1 MLAVLTVPGSD
12 GQREDATIFKVV
24 GFGN

>member
-12 GQREDATIFKVV
+12 GQTEDATIFKVV